1 MGFKL
6 ALSGIVNSNEY
17 DENIPFAINR
27 VRDYLS
33 TYSDGPV
40 EYEITQTDHGI
51 GASWETVTLEILSL
65 AATGFFGIPALHKKI
80 KDSIA
85 GWKNIKKDVDSFIG
99 WLRRKEEVVSYSRE
113 VAFLDALQ
121 QIEATANVSE
131 LEVEGLLEIP
141 GKNSD
146 IETRF
151 ESTLL
156 YYYLFIFRE
165 EDERLFVLLYNS
177 KLQLLSFKVVGLDYR
192 FLENPIVDLTP

>member
-6 ALSGIVNSNEY
+6 ALSGIVNPNEY

-40 EYEITQTDHGI
+40 EYEITETDHGI
-51 GASWETVTLEILSL
+51 GTSWETVTLEILSL
-65 AATGFFGIPALHKKI
+65 ATTGFFGIPALHKKI

-121 QIEATANVSE
+121 QVEATANISE
-131 LEVEGLLEIP
+131 LELENLLEIP

-146 IETRF
+146 IETCF
-151 ESTLL
+151 ETTLL
-156 YYYLFIFRE
+156 YYYLIIFRE

-177 KLQLLSFKVVGLDYR
+177 KRQLLSFKVVGLDYR
-192 FLENPIVDLTP
+192 FLDAPVVDLTP